1 MERTMSSVFTQ
12 KNVEKIAS
20 LLQAPLKDLG
30 GYYRIVL
37 ENPDN
42 KHRLALE
49 VHPNIAMGS
58 EEGTL
63 ISVYTTNSHLQLQFC
78 TGYVLSESLGEVTFY
93 ADTGDKIS
101 GMIIDRTASC
111 SVYANVDRSI
121 LSGDLSNLVP
131 EVMMS
136 SIALSLTEQEL
147 K

>member
-1 MERTMSSVFTQ
+1 MSSVFTK
-12 KNVEKIAS
+12 KNVEKIAN
-20 LLQAPLKDLG
+20 LLQVPSKDLG
-30 GYYRIVL
+30 NYYRIVL

-49 VHPNIAMGS
+49 IYPQTSMGS

-63 ISVYTTNSHLQLQFC
+63 ISVYTTNAHLQLQFC

-93 ADTGDKIS
+93 AESGDKIS

-111 SVYANVDRSI
+111 SVYSNVDRGI
-121 LSGDLSNLVP
+121 LSGDLSNLMP

>member
-1 MERTMSSVFTQ
+1 
-12 KNVEKIAS
+12 
-20 LLQAPLKDLG
+20 
-30 GYYRIVL
+30 
-37 ENPDN
+37 
-42 KHRLALE
+42 
-49 VHPNIAMGS
+49 
-58 EEGTL
+58 
-63 ISVYTTNSHLQLQFC
+63 
-78 TGYVLSESLGEVTFY
+78 VLSESLGEVTFY